1 MRQQTLA
8 AQTGFEKYGRKTK
21 RERFLEEMEQ
31 IVPWAELQALVEP
44 HYPKGE
50 NGRPP
55 VGLRIMLRVYFLQQW
70 FNLSDPGAEDALYES
85 PVLRHFVGIDLGRAP
100 VPDESTLLGF
110 RHLLEKHELGGAMLN
125 AVNQYLESRGIRI
138 TTGTIVDAPIIH
150 APSSTKNRSGVRDPE
165 MHQTRKGKQWYFG
178 LKAHIGVDSKQG
190 HVHSVCTSAASM
202 ADKHMLPD
210 LLHGEERKVWGDGG
224 YQGQAEE
231 IRQAAPHAQDMT
243 SRRTRYQDGID
254 ELQRSRNRS
263 KSRVRAK
270 VEHPFRILKRVFG
283 FEKTR
288 YRGLSKNHN
297 RLCACFALEN
307 LYLPRKRLAVAGA

>member
-31 IVPWAELQALVEP
+31 VVPWAELQGLVEP

-55 VGLRIMLRVYFLQQW
+55 VGLSIMLRVYFLQQW

-100 VPDESTLLGF
+100 VPDESTILGF
-110 RHLLEKHELGGAMLN
+110 SHLLEKHELGGATLN

-138 TTGTIVDAPIIH
+138 TTGTIVDATIIH
-150 APSSTKNRSGVRDPE
+150 EPSSTKNRSGERDPE
-165 MHQTRKGKQWYFG
+165 MHQTRTGKQWYFG

-190 HVHSVCTSAASM
+190 HVHSVCT
-202 ADKHMLPD
+202 
-210 LLHGEERKVWGDGG
+210 HGV
-224 YQGQAEE
+224 
-231 IRQAAPHAQDMT
+231 
-243 SRRTRYQDGID
+243 
-254 ELQRSRNRS
+254 RSGS
-263 KSRVRAK
+263 D
-270 VEHPFRILKRVFG
+270 
-283 FEKTR
+283 
-288 YRGLSKNHN
+288 
-297 RLCACFALEN
+297 
-307 LYLPRKRLAVAGA
+307 